1 MSPWRYVPNFSPLP
15 KEFVL
20 YDAFTGYKVLSFI
33 ISFNHQNDSLRER
46 EIIHSCVRREMRFRD
61 VICGKLN
68 IWLSY
73 SRT

>member
-46 EIIHSCVRREMRFRD
+46 ERSFIPVLGE
-61 VICGKLN
+61 K
-68 IWLSY
+68 
-73 SRT
+73 